1 MPKRRRKTKT
11 TRARV
16 LKLER
21 RKISVDGLLTS
32 FMCPGNQIESALNIR
47 AAWPVKLSL
56 IILDFF
62 PESKT
67 MLCVVRQRTAG
78 LWKEAGLSKGLSGK
92 GLHMT
97 VFCSELCVSGDSTL
111 EGRLNGFSLSVM
123 ERAFSA
129 SSWARL
135 ANRRAKEK
143 S

>member
-16 LKLER
+16 LKLES

-62 PESKT
+62 LESKT

-78 LWKEAGLSKGLSGK
+78 LWKKAGLSKGL
-92 GLHMT
+92 
-97 VFCSELCVSGDSTL
+97 
-111 EGRLNGFSLSVM
+111 NG
-123 ERAFSA
+123 RAFT
-129 SSWARL
+129 
-135 ANRRAKEK
+135 
-143 S
+143 